1 MSQEYAWP
9 SSSQLEFEARRMH
22 ATARSAGWAELAPVR
37 ILKGLPQ
44 ALDFFVWALAA
55 TIIFPQ
61 VFFPGLSAADGIV
74 VGLVVWALAPAMR
87 WIRLPIFAELQRRHG
102 RGVRLTA
109 ARVLLGA
116 STAAIAFLPE
126 ASQSVWA
133 PGVLLVSC
141 RLFQGLAMNGL
152 SEPAAGPRAWHV
164 SESRASRAA
173 VCGLTSLIGLLIAG
187 GLFGV
192 LAAALEQPDFL
203 QWGWRYPFVMG
214 IAVNIV
220 ALFADLRLL
229 ATQSGKPSS
238 ERCVRLATVSG
249 VPVDQG
255 TR

>member
-22 ATARSAGWAELAPVR
+22 ATVRSAGWVELAPVR

-55 TIIFPQ
+55 ATIFPQ
-61 VFFPGLSAADGIV
+61 VFFSGLSAADGIAA
-74 VGLVVWALAPAMR
+74 GLVAWALAPAMR
-87 WIRLPIFAELQRRHG
+87 WLRLPIFTELQRRHG

-133 PGVLLVSC
+133 PGFLLVSC
-141 RLFQGLAMNGL
+141 RLFQGLAMSGL
-152 SEPAAGPRAWHV
+152 SDQTVGPKASDV
-164 SESRASRAA
+164 SESRTSQAA
-173 VCGLTSLIGLLIAG
+173 VCGLTSLIGLLTAG
-187 GLFGV
+187 GLFAV
-192 LAAALEQPDFL
+192 LAAALEHPDFL

-229 ATQSGKPSS
+229 ATDSGKPSS
-238 ERCVRLATVSG
+238 ERRVRLATVSG
-249 VPVDQG
+249 VPVDRG
-255 TR
+255 AH